1 MRRLKQIL
9 LLSTGLFILWPS
21 HVNVQPLSKD
31 AKSNQA
37 VSGRSLIVDDKEAA
51 AWRVS
56 DRISARISVLGGQT
70 PGQIKLEYKTV
81 GAAQDLPVQIRWCS
95 CEDSVSLEMCQ
106 EELCPV
112 GEVRASESARP
123 NFRHSGWQLI
133 TSEPKYKIVGN
144 HVAGLNAMAGDF
156 TADLPYVDGPP
167 GDGSVIRLWVRLVG
181 PDNSGL
187 TWDESNWYA
196 SFQYH
201 GDPNWAPG
209 IAPSL
214 WRRIN

>member
-37 VSGRSLIVDDKEAA
+37 VNGIKDAKSCGRSLIIDYREAA

-56 DRISARISVLGGQT
+56 DRISARISVLGGST
-70 PGQIKLEYKTV
+70 PGQIKLEYKKTV

-112 GEVRASESARP
+112 GEVRASESVRP
-123 NFRHSGWQLI
+123 NFYHSGWQLI
-133 TSEPKYKIVGN
+133 TSRHRRG
-144 HVAGLNAMAGDF
+144 HC
-156 TADLPYVDGPP
+156 
-167 GDGSVIRLWVRLVG
+167 S
-181 PDNSGL
+181 
-187 TWDESNWYA
+187 
-196 SFQYH
+196 YH
-201 GDPNWAPG
+201 
-209 IAPSL
+209 
-214 WRRIN
+214 